1 LKTAEPLIDIGINLV
16 HDSFDHDRDAV
27 IERARE
33 AGVTRML
40 ITGSSIPS
48 TRSALELVATRP
60 SMFRATAGIHPH
72 HATDLD
78 ADSMPELTELAA
90 NPYILAVGE
99 CGLDYFRNFSPQPA
113 QRAAFEWQLHLAA
126 EVKKPVFLHERDAHA
141 DFVSIIKSHRET
153 LAGGVAHCFTGTLE
167 EVRAYLALDL
177 YIGITGWICDERRG
191 AHLKE
196 VVRHIP
202 ADRLLIETDAPY
214 LLPRDLNPKPKD
226 RRNEPA
232 YLPHVLRTIA
242 RARDEDPD
250 ALAAITTQNAL
261 KLFRWPTSPAGDAS

>member
-1 LKTAEPLIDIGINLV
+1 MIDIGINLV
-16 HDSFDHDRDAV
+16 HDSFDRDRDEV
-27 IERARE
+27 IERARK

-48 TRSALELVATRP
+48 TRSALELVAVRP

-78 ADSMPELTELAA
+78 AHSMTELTELAT
-90 NPYILAVGE
+90 NPHVLAVGE
-99 CGLDYFRNFSPQPA
+99 CGLDYFRNFSPQTD
-113 QRAAFEWQLHLAA
+113 QRAAFEWQLQLAA
-126 EVKKPVFLHERDAHA
+126 EMKKPVLLHERDAHA
-141 DFVSIIKSHRET
+141 DFVSIIKSHREV
-153 LAGGVAHCFTGTLE
+153 LVGGVAHCFTGTLE
-167 EVRAYLALDL
+167 EVRAYLNLDL

-202 ADRLLIETDAPY
+202 AERLLIETDAPY
-214 LLPRDLNPKPKD
+214 LLPRDLDPKPKD

-232 YLPHVLRTIA
+232 YLPHVLQTIA
-242 RARDEDPD
+242 RARGEDPD
-250 ALAAITTQNAL
+250 VLAAITTENAL
-261 KLFRWPTSPAGDAS
+261 TLFRWTNSPAGDAS